1 MANYFFFHDLDTCIG
16 CQACQVACK
25 DLHDLPAGEF
35 FRRVVQVS
43 VNGKARF
50 YSAAC
55 SHCAHPA
62 CMAACPNGAYY
73 RGEDGTVLH
82 DEGKCIG
89 CGRCVWSCPYGAV
102 VLRKE
107 TGTAQK
113 CDGCY
118 DRRRQGLEPACVAAC
133 VNRSLQFGRTDG
145 RCDESRLGAGLPGVL
160 PAPSL
165 TLPRF
170 RVCCGQGVETV

>member
-62 CMAACPNGAYY
+62 CMAA
-73 RGEDGTVLH
+73 
-82 DEGKCIG
+82 
-89 CGRCVWSCPYGAV
+89 
-102 VLRKE
+102 
-107 TGTAQK
+107 
-113 CDGCY
+113 
-118 DRRRQGLEPACVAAC
+118 
-133 VNRSLQFGRTDG
+133 
-145 RCDESRLGAGLPGVL
+145 
-160 PAPSL
+160 
-165 TLPRF
+165 
-170 RVCCGQGVETV
+170 